1 MIQELNIP
9 TPDGLLL
16 PAFLIEPSATSKGVI
31 LLGTGLGIPKEF
43 YKKYLLFLGQQGYTA
58 LVFDY
63 RGINPTDKQK
73 KAENINL
80 RNWGVIDLPTVLTW
94 LHQQYANQP
103 LYFFGHSIAGQ
114 VAGLM
119 NNHDLIDRYFFF
131 CSTTGHHSVFGFPL
145 NIFTWF
151 MFNLHIPITS
161 RLFGYMPPSLTY
173 RGVKIAKGV
182 ALEWA
187 EWSRQRAYISAFFT
201 STIPKQYYEQLTQ
214 SIDWIYFKDD
224 PIATKKA
231 IHSMMAYYPNATIT
245 AHPLDPSHLGLE
257 RVGHSGF
264 FTSKA
269 EKIWRYPLD
278 LLERTPLRQV

>member
-1 MIQELNIP
+1 VIQELTIP
-9 TPDGLLL
+9 TPDGLAL
-16 PAFLIEPSATSKGVI
+16 PSFLIEPNAPSKGVI
-31 LLGTGLGIPKEF
+31 LLCTGLGIPKEF
-43 YKKYLLFLGQQGYTA
+43 YKKYLLFLGHEGYTA

-63 RGINPTDKQK
+63 RGINLSDEKEGK
-73 KAENINL
+73 EVNL
-80 RNWGVIDLPTVLTW
+80 RNWGIVDLPTVISW
-94 LHQQYANQP
+94 LHQRYTNQP
-103 LYFFGHSIAGQ
+103 LYYFGHSIAGQ

-119 NNHDLIDRYFFF
+119 NNHALIDRYFFF
-131 CSTTGHHSVFGFPL
+131 CSTTGHHTAFSFPL

-187 EWSRQRAYISAFFT
+187 KWSRQKEYIAAFFN
-201 STIPKQYYEQLTQ
+201 SFIPNQYYKKINK

-231 IHSMMAYYPNATIT
+231 IQTMMAYYPNASIT
-245 AHPLDPSHLGLE
+245 PHLLVPSELDIP
-257 RVGHSGF
+257 RIGHSGF

-278 LLERTPLRQV
+278 LLEYSD